1 MRILGNILWFIFG
14 GLEFG
19 LLFAAEGLACM
30 VTLIGIPFGLQ
41 WFKMVP
47 LVFVPFGKGFRQCT
61 VGDIFRLVEWYSLLS
76 CRLDLLYNNSRDS
89 IWKAVVEARTSDDLS
104 VRRRG
109 I

>member
-47 LVFVPFGKGFRQCT
+47 LVFVPFGKG
-61 VGDIFRLVEWYSLLS
+61 
-76 CRLDLLYNNSRDS
+76 
-89 IWKAVVEARTSDDLS
+89 
-104 VRRRG
+104 VR
-109 I
+109 